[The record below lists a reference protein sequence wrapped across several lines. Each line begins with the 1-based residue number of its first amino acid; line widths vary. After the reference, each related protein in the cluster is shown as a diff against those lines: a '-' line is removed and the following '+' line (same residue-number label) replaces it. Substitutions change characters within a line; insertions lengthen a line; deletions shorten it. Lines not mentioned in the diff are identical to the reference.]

1 MKKVRLVADARREF
15 FKEVAYY
22 EQERKGL
29 GSRFRKAAE
38 SAFIRAGEQPASG
51 KPGISG
57 TRRLLVKGFPFAVVY
72 LTSESDVMVYA
83 VAHLSRNPDYG
94 TARLPSGG

>member
-29 GSRFRKAAE
+29 GSRFRKSAQAA
-38 SAFIRAGEQPASG
+38 FVRAGEHPTTG
-51 KPGISG
+51 KPGIDG
-57 TRRLLVKGFPFAVVY
+57 TRRILVHA
-72 LTSESDVMVYA
+72 A
-83 VAHLSRNPDYG
+83 
-94 TARLPSGG
+94 